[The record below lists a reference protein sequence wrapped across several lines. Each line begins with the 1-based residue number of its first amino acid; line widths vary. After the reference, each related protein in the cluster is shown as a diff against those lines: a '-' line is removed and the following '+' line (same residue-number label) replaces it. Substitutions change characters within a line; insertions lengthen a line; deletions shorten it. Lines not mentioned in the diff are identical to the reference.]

1 MKEPDNFIS
10 NNPNEREAVQV
21 LNDLFLEAA
30 LTRSADVHFQEDSR
44 GVRVRRRAPGGA
56 LMEIGQ

>member
-21 LNDLFLEAA
+21 LNELFLEAA
-30 LTRSADVHFQEDSR
+30 LTRSTSTFKKTPRGFECADAHLVE
-44 GVRVRRRAPGGA
+44 P
-56 LMEIGQ
+56 